1 MVRIEE
7 SKSFKIKKPFG
18 LFFKRIFEKL
28 SNKKKIKLKI
38 ISTEEY
44 EAVYN
49 GFECYLKKDEYLY
62 FKEEYPNGCPS
73 VELTKKYVKE
83 IKKYNKE
90 NNTHWTKK
98 YPNICFKNLHLPNEK
113 IIKNYLKN
121 E

>member
-38 ISTEEY
+38 ISTESN

-49 GFECYLKKDEYLY
+49 GFECYLEKNEYLY
-62 FKEEYPNGCPS
+62 FKEEHPTGCPS
-73 VELTKKYVKE
+73 VELTNKCIKE

-90 NNTHWTKK
+90 NNTSWTK
-98 YPNICFKNLHLPNEK
+98 YPFIRFKNLHLPNEK

>member
-1 MVRIEE
+1 MIRIEG
-7 SKSFKIKKPFG
+7 SKSIKIKKPFG

-38 ISTEEY
+38 ISSESN

-49 GFECYLKKDEYLY
+49 GFECYLEENAYLY
-62 FKEEYPNGCPS
+62 FKEAYTTGCPT

-83 IKKYNKE
+83 IRKYNKE
-90 NNTHWTKK
+90 NNTSWTIA
-98 YPNICFKNLHLPNEK
+98 PFICFKNLHLPDEK